1 MNWDSLRPQ
10 FPGADS
16 WPIEDLNDLT
26 LVWVAGTI
34 LVALLGLGWA
44 LLKTI
49 MALRRTERYS
59 RLLHGLRSA
68 DDFAANRKTWS
79 EAEGLPL
86 TATFNE
92 MLVEVPRTTAPLE
105 RELRRCG
112 SSADVFNPASLAP
125 GLVGSRLLLAIPA
138 ILTGLGVLG
147 TFVGLQ
153 LGIKELDL
161 TFATNP
167 PPSQIE
173 QPSSSSA
180 PSLKEATPQ
189 VDASESGT
197 PGKED
202 EGVQKMMRS
211 VSELV
216 AGCSTA
222 FATSVWGVLCS
233 LIFTIVEKLLE
244 SVCVQRIRRLQH
256 RLDTLIARYNPE
268 DSMIGLHR
276 SAEQQEYIL
285 KGLAVAIGEQ
295 MQTAMDRLGSSIA
308 NGVKNA
314 LGSSDTADLM
324 SKALTD
330 ELANLQNAVA
340 GMADSFRAEFG
351 KASANLGDTVAGF
364 ETVVTNIDLSVQSSQ
379 TAMNQAVERLSAHAE
394 VVNQLREG
402 STRLQ
407 DAARELTSLRD
418 TFTLSAQRNAE
429 AAAAQ
434 ERVAA
439 TNDAVATRFEA
450 IGDKLP
456 DVQTAI
462 SAGASVIESLGKP
475 LLDLKDILAGAP
487 ALFERQAE
495 EQAVRDESRSS
506 MLLNQ
511 TGTLTNAV
519 AAAAEKLSRV
529 ESLAGSL
536 QTSTGNLNDA
546 SQALGF
552 LAESIQRASEQH
564 AQAASFSEKSAL
576 AGSSAAEKLAPI
588 PASLETLSA
597 TLTSVANGFNAE
609 FGKASETIGV
619 TIAGFKTVL
628 EGVDSTVQSSRN
640 AMNQAMERL
649 TTHEQVV
656 QQLEEGSIRLQ
667 DAARELSSLRDTFT
681 LSAQRNAEAAAAQEK
696 AAASNTAVA
705 TRFEVIGDKLP
716 DVQTAISEGASVI
729 ESIGKPLLD
738 VARILNDT
746 PAIFGKQAEEQAK
759 RDDLR
764 TSTLLNQ
771 TETLANAVADAAEKF
786 SEVESLAGSLQ
797 ASTSNLND
805 ASRALGALA
814 ESIQRAS
821 EQHERAASFSER
833 SALAGANAA
842 EKLAPIPASLEAL
855 STTLTNAG
863 GRIRE
868 GAEAARDV
876 YGQLLQH
883 QREWFGGIESGLLAM
898 KDQVQSI
905 LDSYGMKV
913 EDETKRQMK
922 QWIDAVDDSLR
933 RFSAQIQALEGLVSD
948 LSSTDNH

>member
-34 LVALLGLGWA
+34 LVALIALGWA
-44 LLKTI
+44 GYKTVV
-49 MALRRTERYS
+49 ALQRIEKYS
-59 RLLHGLRSA
+59 RLLEGFRSA
-68 DDFAANRKTWS
+68 DDFAENRKTWS
-79 EAEGLPL
+79 EAKRLPL
-86 TATFNE
+86 TASFDE
-92 MLVEVPRTTAPLE
+92 MLVEVPRKNAALE

-112 SSADVFNPASLAP
+112 SAADVFNPTSLAP
-125 GLVGSRLLLAIPA
+125 GLVGSRMLLAIPA

-161 TFATNP
+161 TFASQ
-167 PPSQIE
+167 PPSGQVE
-173 QPSSSSA
+173 QTSSPSVAPPNDAANRASA
-180 PSLKEATPQ
+180 AT
-189 VDASESGT
+189 SGT
-197 PGKED
+197 PAAGD

-268 DSMIGLHR
+268 DSMIELHR
-276 SAEQQEYIL
+276 SAGQQEYIL

-314 LGSSDTADLM
+314 LGSQDTVDLL
-324 SKALTD
+324 SK
-330 ELANLQNAVA
+330 ELAAELKNLQEAIV
-340 GMADSFRAEFG
+340 GMSNGFKAEFLD
-351 KASANLGDTVAGF
+351 ASSKLNSTVAGF
-364 ETVVTNIDLSVQSSQ
+364 DTVLQKVDSSVQSSQ
-379 TAMNQAVERLSAHAE
+379 VAVDQAVERLTDHAE
-394 VVNQLREG
+394 VSRQLKEG
-402 STRLQ
+402 STRLKE
-407 DAARELTSLRD
+407 AAEELTSLRD

-434 ERVAA
+434 EKAAA
-439 TNDAVATRFEA
+439 TNDAVATRFEI

-462 SAGASVIESLGKP
+462 SKGASVIESLGKP
-475 LLDLKDILAGAP
+475 LLDLKEILAGTP

-546 SQALGF
+546 SQALGL
-552 LAESIQRASEQH
+552 LAESIHRASEQQ

-576 AGSSAAEKLAPI
+576 AGASAAEKLAPI
-588 PASLETLSA
+588 PASLETLNA
-597 TLTSVANGFNAE
+597 TLTNAANGLNAE

-640 AMNQAMERL
+640 AMNQAVERL

-656 QQLEEGSIRLQ
+656 QQLREGSIRLQ

-716 DVQTAISEGASVI
+716 EVQTAIAEGASVI

-759 RDDLR
+759 RDDYR

-786 SEVESLAGSLQ
+786 SQVESLAGSLQ
-797 ASTSNLND
+797 SSAGNLND
-805 ASRALGALA
+805 ASQALGDLA
-814 ESIQRAS
+814 EAIQRAS
-821 EQHERAASFSER
+821 EQHAKAASSSEK
-833 SALAGANAA
+833 SALAGSNAA

-855 STTLTNAG
+855 STTLTHAG
-863 GRIRE
+863 GRIKE

-905 LDSYGMKV
+905 LDSYGLKV